1 MGVPE
6 MSERRF
12 IRLTV
17 PAALEFRELALR
29 TVAEACRLVRG
40 HSGAPVPLASGSQ
53 NFDLSDRFSAEM
65 VSAVSE
71 IFNNIAIHS
80 YGGEATGEV
89 LIEMELAGSQ
99 LAVQISDHGMAFDP
113 KDVPSPELE
122 QLPEG
127 GMGIHIARALLDEVD
142 YEPGPPNLWRLVK
155 RLPAVAERKTSAK

>member
-1 MGVPE
+1 MA
-6 MSERRF
+6 ERRF

-17 PAALEFRELALR
+17 PAELEFRELALR
-29 TVAEACRLVRG
+29 AVAEACRLVRG
-40 HSGAPVPLASGSQ
+40 HSGAPVALASGSQ

-80 YGGEATGEV
+80 YGGDATGEV
-89 LIEMELAGSQ
+89 LIEMELAGAQ

-127 GMGIHIARALLDEVD
+127 GMGIHIAVSCVDEID
-142 YEPGPPNLWRLVK
+142 YTPGPPNVWRM
-155 RLPAVAERKTSAK
+155 RKTLRQTKKRAPTAG

>member
-1 MGVPE
+1 

-29 TVAEACRLVRG
+29 IVAEACRLVRG

-127 GMGIHIARALLDEVD
+127 GMGIHIAVACVDEID
-142 YEPGPPNLWRLVK
+142 YTPGPPNVWRM
-155 RLPAVAERKTSAK
+155 RKTLPHTKTKKRAPTAG